1 MAVTQ
6 LPSPHRKEDSP
17 VPTDLESLIPGLVLV
32 GVGTLAALAVH
43 QLFGGISTLLAAV
56 VIGAIL
62 GNSNVASPDTAA
74 GVSFAAKTILRV
86 GVVLL
91 GLRLSIDQVTS
102 LGIQTVGIVV
112 GTTGFTF
119 FFVQWLG
126 RRMGLSP
133 SLSLL
138 VGTGFSICGLSAI
151 AAVEGSS
158 DAEEEEVAAA
168 MGLVTLFGTLAIFV
182 IPALGAMFGL
192 ADQQLGTWI
201 GASVH
206 DTAQVVAAA
215 SARGPEVLAIAIAVK
230 LTRVLLLAPIVAG
243 VNLNRTRTNP
253 LSDGAR
259 PALVPTFVIGFIG
272 MILVRTSGVLS
283 EQWLSTG
290 KALEGFALAAAMV
303 GLGANVKIQRLR
315 SLGPRPLLLGVLAWV
330 VVASVS
336 LGAIVVLG

>member
-1 MAVTQ
+1 MAVIQ
-6 LPSPHRKEDSP
+6 LPSPHQRGQTPAP
-17 VPTDLESLIPGLVLV
+17 VASESLVPGLVFV
-32 GVGTLAALAVH
+32 GLGTLAALAVH

-56 VIGAIL
+56 VIGAVL
-62 GNSNVASPDTAA
+62 GNSDVASAETAA

-102 LGIQTVGIVV
+102 LGFETIAIVV

-151 AAVEGSS
+151 AAIEGSS

-182 IPALGAMFGL
+182 IPVLGGLFGL

-215 SARGPEVLAIAIAVK
+215 SARGPEILAIAIAVK

-243 VNLNRTRTNP
+243 VNFNRARTNP
-253 LSDGAR
+253 TTDGTK
-259 PALVPTFVIGFIG
+259 PALIPTFVIGFIL
-272 MILVRTSGVLS
+272 MILVRTSGVVS
-283 EQWLSTG
+283 DQWLSTG
-290 KALEGFALAAAMV
+290 KTVEGLALAAAMV
-303 GLGANVKIQRLR
+303 GLGANVRINRLR

-336 LGAIVVLG
+336 LAAIVTLV

>member
-1 MAVTQ
+1 MAAIQ
-6 LPSPHRKEDSP
+6 LPSPQRRDQTLPSVSPDSL
-17 VPTDLESLIPGLVLV
+17 VPGLVLV
-32 GVGTLAALAVH
+32 GVGTLAAMAVH

-56 VIGAIL
+56 VIGAAL

-74 GVSFAAKTILRV
+74 GIKFAAKNILRV

-91 GLRLSIDQVTS
+91 GLRLSIAQVTS
-102 LGIQTVGIVV
+102 LGVETIGIVV

-182 IPALGAMFGL
+182 IPVLGGLLGL

-215 SARGPEVLAIAIAVK
+215 SARGPEILAVAIAVK

-243 VNLNRTRTNP
+243 VNFNRARTHP
-253 LSDGAR
+253 STGEAK
-259 PALVPTFVIGFIG
+259 PALVPTFVVGFVL
-272 MILVRTSGVLS
+272 MILVRSSGLLS
-283 EQWLSTG
+283 DQWLSTG
-290 KALEGFALAAAMV
+290 RTLEGIALAAAMV
-303 GLGANVKIQRLR
+303 GLGANVRINRLR

-336 LGAIVVLG
+336 LAAILTLV